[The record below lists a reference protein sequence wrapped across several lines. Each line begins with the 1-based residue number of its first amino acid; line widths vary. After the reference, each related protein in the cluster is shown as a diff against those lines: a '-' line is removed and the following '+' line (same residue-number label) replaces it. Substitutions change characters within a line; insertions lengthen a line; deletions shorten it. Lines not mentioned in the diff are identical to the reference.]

1 MPRETKANKAEVERR
16 TTVVVDLL
24 LDGLRRHEILKYIEN
39 KEKWGISNSQVDEYI
54 AKANEVINNY
64 ESGNRDAKIRKTE
77 QRLEKLLSRAI
88 SKKDFRLARLL
99 IQDIR
104 TLFGIDKPQKYARTD
119 SEGRDLDNITDE
131 EIERRVKASLY
142 ELINKKPDKG
152 NKKQPG
158 YNERADVESNISEN
172 ISE

>member
-24 LDGLRRHEILKYIEN
+24 LDGLRRHEILKYIEKN
-39 KEKWGISNSQVDEYI
+39 ENWGISNSQTDEYI

-64 ESGNRDAKIRKTE
+64 ESGNRDAKIKKTE

-104 TLFGIDKPQKYARTD
+104 TLFGIDRPIKIAPTTPDGENEFTGISEARQAV
-119 SEGRDLDNITDE
+119 EE
-131 EIERRVKASLY
+131 EISRLLAGVNNNANGKKLAKAS
-142 ELINKKPDKG
+142 NGTASKK
-152 NKKQPG
+152 
-158 YNERADVESNISEN
+158 
-172 ISE
+172 